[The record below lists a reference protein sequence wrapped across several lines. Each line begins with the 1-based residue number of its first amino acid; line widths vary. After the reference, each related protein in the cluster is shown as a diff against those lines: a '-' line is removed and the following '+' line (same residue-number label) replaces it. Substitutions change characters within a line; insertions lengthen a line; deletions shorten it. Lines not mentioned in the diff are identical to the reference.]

1 MHEEVKKAVQN
12 SDIKRLKYIF
22 VDSLDVDPT
31 FENYREDFDYCSKYN
46 MFENHEVLTR
56 LQKDST
62 NWTSDY
68 WKSLKKDLI
77 KNFSKKRL
85 EHMIEVAKVV
95 YKEKV
100 ERLKKE
106 RSKSSNSK
114 IDEPIIEEVRLK
126 AKDTEIHNSSVINSI
141 QEREKRELEE
151 AKRRLAQENAKL
163 NREDTQKRELDEARK
178 RLAQENEAIRA
189 KEAKE
194 KAELQALREEA
205 LRKRNQ
211 RQQERESGIIKSLA
225 TGAVAL
231 GGAILGLGSLLGGS
245 KKNPKDSQNPPP
257 KGPRR

>member
-106 RSKSSNSK
+106 RSQYNKQTE
-114 IDEPIIEEVRLK
+114 EPVEEVRLK
-126 AKDTEIHNSSVINSI
+126 SKDTAIQNSSVINTI
-141 QEREKRELEE
+141 QEREKRDLEE
-151 AKRRLAQENAKL
+151 AKRRLAEENAKL
-163 NREDTQKRELDEARK
+163 NREDAQKRELEEARR
-178 RLAQENEAIRA
+178 RLARENGEIRK
-189 KEAKE
+189 KEAEE
-194 KAELQALREEA
+194 KAKLQALREESLA
-205 LRKRNQ
+205 KRNRQ
-211 RQQERESGIIKSLA
+211 KQQEGDSDILKGIA
-225 TGAVAL
+225 MGV
-231 GGAILGLGSLLGGS
+231 GAILGLGSLLGGS
-245 KKNPKDSQNPPP
+245 PKNPKNKPP
-257 KGPRR
+257 KH

>member
-106 RSKSSNSK
+106 RSQYNKQTE
-114 IDEPIIEEVRLK
+114 EPVEEVRLK
-126 AKDTEIHNSSVINSI
+126 SKDTAIQNSSVINTI
-141 QEREKRELEE
+141 QEREKRDLEE
-151 AKRRLAQENAKL
+151 AKRRLAEENAKL
-163 NREDTQKRELDEARK
+163 NREDAQKRELEEARR
-178 RLAQENEAIRA
+178 RLARENGEIRK
-189 KEAKE
+189 KEAEE
-194 KAELQALREEA
+194 KAKLQALREESLA
-205 LRKRNQ
+205 KRNRQ
-211 RQQERESGIIKSLA
+211 KQQEGDSDILKGIA
-225 TGAVAL
+225 MGV
-231 GGAILGLGSLLGGS
+231 GAILGLGSLLGGS
-245 KKNPKDSQNPPP
+245 PKNPKDSQNPPP